1 MFLENDFKVLI
12 IMKTF
17 QFVQYVNQLFVSEAS
32 FYDPVLSYH
41 KENWLESITLMQF
54 NKMTKKLKIQTSHTF
69 RSFSSVFIKS
79 RKMDFV
85 LCKKGDTLFFKHQQ
99 FGCKNSHIQKQ

>member
-17 QFVQYVNQLFVSEAS
+17 QFVQYVNQLFVSEAL
-32 FYDPVLSYH
+32 FCDPGLSLH

-54 NKMTKKLKIQTSHTF
+54 NQKLKIKTSHTF
-69 RSFSSVFIKS
+69 RSFSSVYIKS
-79 RKMDFV
+79 RQMDFV
-85 LCKKGDTLFFKHQQ
+85 LHKKGDTLFFKHEQ
-99 FGCKNSHIQKQ
+99 FGCKNSYIQKQ